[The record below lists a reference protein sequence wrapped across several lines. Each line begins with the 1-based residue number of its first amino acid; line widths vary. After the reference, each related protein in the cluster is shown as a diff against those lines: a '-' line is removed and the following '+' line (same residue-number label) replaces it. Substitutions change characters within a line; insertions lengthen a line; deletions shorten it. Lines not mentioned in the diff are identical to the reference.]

1 MLRFLRR
8 CFQGVGEAPGDP
20 SVSLLSGNEFWEVT
34 DAVVA
39 VAVYPDAVS
48 AAELEICGAMGEDWP
63 GDPAAVHAV

>member
-8 CFQGVGEAPGDP
+8 CFQGVREAPGDP
-20 SVSLLSGNEFWEVT
+20 PVPVLSGNELWEVT

-39 VAVYPDAVS
+39 VAVYPDAVPS
-48 AAELEICGAMGEDWP
+48 AELEICGAMGEDWP